1 MLLDE
6 SDHDAAAIAEAF
18 LRNSLALSETISSQ
32 VMQSLLKHLKVDRQ
46 ILSKNQFNLLDNIM
60 SKFITSCFQCKLM
73 YAMNAAMSS
82 NRNNSIGNGS
92 ILRSRAMDLD
102 SLQLGDNVEI
112 LLSTEWLVG
121 TVVKVNSMTGE
132 LHIEHSS
139 SGAGGGNPP
148 LLQVSIVHR
157 SSGQVRSLTTSSLSS
172 SSSSSST
179 LAAAAHR
186 PEQNIMRR
194 NVVAAV
200 NDDHHIAAVI
210 PPLPAVHT
218 GLGGLFPP
226 PLEEDQ
232 QSHGNNEDLKDHAFN
247 IKFGHNANNEIGER
261 IMIDISLLLYGRYPY
276 HCEGVDAKRG
286 RRGGGG
292 GVIALDMNTPH
303 HMSTSIP
310 MSIINN
316 MGGHND
322 DDEIPRCENGHI
334 CLVKPIIS
342 LNNIGFICACCTKLY
357 SMTGTNQQQPN
368 FGRQFPELAHLVQTR
383 YAQATHR
390 WNCEDCNY
398 DLCLNCFPC
407 KSFDHHHHHA
417 DVDDAADAMFGLSSA
432 ASYKTSSSPN
442 YNMKRY
448 NFSYNYNNAN
458 NNKKMD
464 DDDNAVR
471 LKQHHHHHK
480 GTGQRQTIC
489 LIGRL
494 ESSYCIVRD
503 APSHDAREISRV
515 SVNSVIDI
523 IDTIDSEYYQLIGSK
538 GYVRKVLGVGWY
550 WRTLPRERY
559 MVYNTTEKEEDEKEL
574 ESNSDDVPPPLD
586 DIRLLKGDD
595 HGYTREKASSHNNS
609 SSSSSSSRPSII
621 SSVAGSNVSAEPTLS
636 DQSSVSYL
644 FAMLLQNIISI
655 DKARKNLFHVSYN
668 SNAAA
673 AVVVDDR
680 QLKVQLKLSEL
691 RIEYTSLLKHALLLL
706 TQVLIRC
713 MLL

>member
-1 MLLDE
+1 LLLDE

-82 NRNNSIGNGS
+82 NRNKSISNGS
-92 ILRSRAMDLD
+92 IHRSRTMDLD

-139 SGAGGGNPP
+139 SGDGGVNPP
-148 LLQVSIVHR
+148 SLQVSIVHR
-157 SSGQVRSLTTSSLSS
+157 SSGQVRSLTTSS
-172 SSSSSST
+172 SSSSST

-186 PEQNIMRR
+186 PEQSMMRR
-194 NVVAAV
+194 NVVTAV
-200 NDDHHIAAVI
+200 NDDHHIAAAT
-210 PPLPAVHT
+210 PPLPTVHT

-276 HCEGVDAKRG
+276 HCEGLDAKRG
-286 RRGGGG
+286 GRRG
-292 GVIALDMNTPH
+292 GVIASDMNAPH

-322 DDEIPRCENGHI
+322 HDDEIPRCENGHI

-407 KSFDHHHHHA
+407 KSFDHHHHHHA
-417 DVDDAADAMFGLSSA
+417 DADAADAMFGLSSA

-442 YNMKRY
+442 HSMKRY
-448 NFSYNYNNAN
+448 NFSYNYNNTNNNN
-458 NNKKMD
+458 NNKKDD
-464 DDDNAVR
+464 DDDNAAK
-471 LKQHHHHHK
+471 LKHQQHHHHN
-480 GTGQRQTIC
+480 GTGQRHTIC

-559 MVYNTTEKEEDEKEL
+559 MVYNTTEKEEEEEL

-586 DIRLLKGDD
+586 DIRLSKGDD
-595 HGYTREKASSHNNS
+595 HGYTREKASSNNNS
-609 SSSSSSSRPSII
+609 SSSSSRSSSSRPSIS
-621 SSVAGSNVSAEPTLS
+621 SSVAGSNVSAEPTP

-668 SNAAA
+668 SNS
-673 AVVVDDR
+673 AVVVVDDDR

-691 RIEYTSLLKHALLLL
+691 RIEYMSLLKHALLLL
-706 TQVLIRC
+706 AQVLIRC